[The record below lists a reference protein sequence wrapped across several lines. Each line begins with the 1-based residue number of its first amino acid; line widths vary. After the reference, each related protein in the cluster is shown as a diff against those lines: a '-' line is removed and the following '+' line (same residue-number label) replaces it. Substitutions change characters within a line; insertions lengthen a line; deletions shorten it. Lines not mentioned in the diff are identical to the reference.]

1 MPMRGTLLLLSRVLQ
16 EVQNFKDKIIPVV
29 HKLFKKTEK
38 KKTMILKVLKL
49 VSTVQNINNFIYGHI
64 WENTK

>member
-38 KKTMILKVLKL
+38 KNYDSKGSKTSKY
-49 VSTVQNINNFIYGHI
+49 STKH
-64 WENTK
+64 

>member
-1 MPMRGTLLLLSRVLQ
+1 MRGTLLLLSRILQ
-16 EVQNFKDKIIPVV
+16 EVQNFKDKIIPVI

-38 KKTMILKVLKL
+38 NKQTKTMILKVLRL

-64 WENTK
+64 